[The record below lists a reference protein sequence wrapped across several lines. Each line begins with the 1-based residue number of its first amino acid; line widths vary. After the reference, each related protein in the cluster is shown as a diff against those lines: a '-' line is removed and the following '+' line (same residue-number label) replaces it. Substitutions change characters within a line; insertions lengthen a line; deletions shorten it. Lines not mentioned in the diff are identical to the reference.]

1 MYWKKN
7 FQIRL
12 KVELNID
19 HSTLTY
25 IKLIYLRIT
34 ISAIEEEIMW
44 VMGVE
49 ILLLFNSLLLAS
61 YDMKNRAAA
70 TQTSEY
76 LSYLKDL
83 NQYKCKNRTKFD

>member
-1 MYWKKN
+1 
-7 FQIRL
+7 
-12 KVELNID
+12 
-19 HSTLTY
+19 
-25 IKLIYLRIT
+25 
-34 ISAIEEEIMW
+34 
-44 VMGVE
+44 MGVE

>member
-76 LSYLKDL
+76 LIYLKNL
-83 NQYKCKNRTKFD
+83 NQYKRKNRTKFD